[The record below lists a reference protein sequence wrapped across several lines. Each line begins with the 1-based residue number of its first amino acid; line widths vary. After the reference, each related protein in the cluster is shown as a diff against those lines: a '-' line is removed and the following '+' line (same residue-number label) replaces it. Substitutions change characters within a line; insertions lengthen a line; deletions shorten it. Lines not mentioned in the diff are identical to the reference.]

1 MPTLRRLDD
10 LARVLRAEGCRPRV
24 AIAPCAEGF
33 VLRAGLHAAREG
45 LAEPIFIG
53 NRAKAEELAQARGLD
68 LSPHRLIDC
77 PDDTQAVT
85 VAVDLFRAGEAQL
98 IMKGL
103 VSTSTVL
110 KAVLNKEAGLV
121 PEGGILSHVAVFDAP
136 GREPDPGA
144 RGGGLML
151 LTDAGVN
158 IKPTL
163 QRKVEILKNALAVAR
178 ALGMETPRAAVLAAT
193 EKVNYPAMPATLDAD
208 LLAKMAEQ
216 GDFGQALVAGPLA
229 FDLAVS
235 PQAAA
240 LKGITSPVAG
250 HADILLTPD
259 IESGNILYK
268 TLSSLMHLT
277 MASVVVGSRVPVVV
291 PSRGDSE
298 QSKFAS
304 IALAAY
310 LSRFLCGTP
319 AWTGAK

>member
-10 LARVLRAEGCRPRV
+10 LARVLRAEGCRPKV

-53 NRAKAEELAQARGLD
+53 NRERAQELAQARGLD
-68 LSPHRLIDC
+68 LSPHRFIDC
-77 PDDTQAVT
+77 PEDARAVT
-85 VAVDLFRAGEAQL
+85 LAVDLFRAGEAQL

-103 VSTSTVL
+103 VSTATVL

-121 PEGGILSHVAVFDAP
+121 PEGGILSHVSVFDAP
-136 GREPDPGA
+136 GREPGEE
-144 RGGGLML
+144 GLML

-158 IKPTL
+158 IRPTL
-163 QRKVEILKNALAVAR
+163 QRKVEILKNALAVAH
-178 ALGMETPRAAVLAAT
+178 ALGLEQPKAAVLAAT

-208 LLAKMAEQ
+208 LLAKMADQ

-268 TLSSLMHLT
+268 TLSSLMHMT

-319 AWTGAK
+319 AWTGSK

>member
-10 LARVLRAEGCRPRV
+10 LAQVLKAEGCRPKV

-33 VLRAGLHAAREG
+33 VLRAGLNAAREG

-53 NRAKAEELAQARGLD
+53 NREKSLELAQARGLD
-68 LSPHRLIDC
+68 LSPHRFVDC
-77 PDDTQAVT
+77 GDDGQAVT
-85 VAVDLFRAGEAQL
+85 LAVDLFRAGEAQL

-121 PEGGILSHVAVFDAP
+121 PEGGILSHVSVFDAP
-136 GREPDPGA
+136 GREAGNE
-144 RGGGLML
+144 GLML

-158 IKPTL
+158 IKPSM
-163 QRKVEILKNALAVAR
+163 QRKVEILRNALAVAR
-178 ALGMETPRAAVLAAT
+178 ALGMQQPKAAILAAT

-208 LLAKMAEQ
+208 LMAKMAEQ

-240 LKGITSPVAG
+240 LKGITNPVAG
-250 HADILLTPD
+250 RADILLTPD

-268 TLSSLMHLT
+268 ALSSLMHLT

-310 LSRFLCGTP
+310 LSRFLCG
-319 AWTGAK
+319 AAQ

>member
-1 MPTLRRLDD
+1 MPRLRCLDD
-10 LARVLRAEGCRPRV
+10 MVRAVMGAGARPRV

-33 VLRAGLHAAREG
+33 VLRAGLAAAGRG
-45 LAEPIFIG
+45 LAEPIFLG
-53 NRAKAEELAQARGLD
+53 HRGRAMELAAERGLD
-68 LSPHRLIDC
+68 LTPYEFVDC
-77 PDDTQAVT
+77 PDDAQAVLG
-85 VAVDLFRAGEAQL
+85 AVELFRQGRAQL

-103 VSTSTVL
+103 VSTSVVL

-136 GREPDPGA
+136 GRGADPNSDGA
-144 RGGGLML
+144 GLML

-158 IKPTL
+158 IRPTL
-163 QRKVEILKNALAVAR
+163 QRKVEILRNALAVAR
-178 ALGMETPRAAVLAAT
+178 ALGIQVPRAAMLAAT

-208 LLAKMAEQ
+208 LVAKMAEQ
-216 GDFGQALVAGPLA
+216 GEFGSALVAGPLA

-240 LKGITSPVAG
+240 LKGITHPVAG
-250 HADILLTPD
+250 HADILCAPD

-268 TLSSLMHLT
+268 TMSSLMNMT

-298 QSKFAS
+298 HSKFAS

-310 LSRFLCGTP
+310 LAQNAAEATP
-319 AWTGAK
+319 